1 MENIYKFVITVKK
14 RDDLDEPTN
23 IERAEAMIKWLL
35 LNGSYIDVVKI
46 ERVEEEYRV

>member
-1 MENIYKFVITVKK
+1 MTDYHFLVTVKK

-46 ERVEEEYRV
+46 EQVEKE

>member
-1 MENIYKFVITVKK
+1 MTDYHFFVTVKK

-46 ERVEEEYRV
+46 EQVEKE